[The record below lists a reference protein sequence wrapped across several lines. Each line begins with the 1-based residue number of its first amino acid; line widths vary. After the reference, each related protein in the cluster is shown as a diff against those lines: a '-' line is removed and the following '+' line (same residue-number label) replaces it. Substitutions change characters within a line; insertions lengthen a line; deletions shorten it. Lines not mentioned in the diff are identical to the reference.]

1 MLFCGSGAA
10 APAAIV
16 VGDCELAVATVRYGD
31 SNAIGSTIEGSAFSG
46 LFTRVEIGHIGI
58 RSAGKGRI
66 SSPKCRRCRTGRHR
80 CQIGDC
86 LNLEIERVEATAPTT
101 ACSE

>member
-46 LFTRVEIGHIGI
+46 LFTPRRDRPNWYQVSREGSHQF
-58 RSAGKGRI
+58 S
-66 SSPKCRRCRTGRHR
+66 KCRRCRTGRHR

-101 ACSE
+101 AC

>member
-31 SNAIGSTIEGSAFSG
+31 SNPIGSTIEGSAFSG
-46 LFTRVEIGHIGI
+46 LFTRVEIGHIRI
-58 RSAGKGRI
+58 SPAGKGRI
-66 SSPKCRRCRTGRHR
+66 KSRGSGSSPSQR
-80 CQIGDC
+80 
-86 LNLEIERVEATAPTT
+86 A
-101 ACSE
+101 

>member
-1 MLFCGSGAA
+1 LFCGSGAA

-31 SNAIGSTIEGSAFSG
+31 SNAIGSTIEGSAFSA

-58 RSAGKGRI
+58 RSAGAHVKDVLSILRWCENPRDRVAGFRAV
-66 SSPKCRRCRTGRHR
+66 RA
-80 CQIGDC
+80 D
-86 LNLEIERVEATAPTT
+86 EVIE
-101 ACSE
+101 